1 MEHIPAAAAAA
12 GRHCYDQLVFTVGMK
27 VAFCS
32 LCFRMLQFMSKSVL
46 RNGTV
51 TQEGI
56 PI

>member
-1 MEHIPAAAAAA
+1 MEHIPATAAA

-32 LCFRMLQFMSKSVL
+32 LCFRMLQFVSKAVL